1 MNLAHGRRNNEMGIP
16 NSHERSQLNYT
27 DNDDGHVDA
36 LTFFALKVQRNYKKV
51 LLLYDDIYIN
61 YVY

>member
-1 MNLAHGRRNNEMGIP
+1 MGIP

-51 LLLYDDIYIN
+51 LLLYNDIYIN
-61 YVY
+61 CVY